1 MIVLVFRL
9 GKSED
14 CFMYIWIKFLSKRLR
29 LHHSESLQTGVH
41 DLGSHIHALRDLSEM
56 LLQLLNIFNF
66 VYLYLL
72 DVVTSHLQVVSDI
85 QEVLSELRDG
95 ELPGL
100 IDLLLVSLDCVV
112 ILRELV
118 DELLLVLLHLLL

>member
-1 MIVLVFRL
+1 
-9 GKSED
+9 
-14 CFMYIWIKFLSKRLR
+14 
-29 LHHSESLQTGVH
+29 
-41 DLGSHIHALRDLSEM
+41 M

-85 QEVLSELRDG
+85 QEVLRELRDG
-95 ELPGL
+95 ELSCL
-100 IDLLLVSLDCVV
+100 IDLLLVSLDSV
-112 ILRELV
+112 IVLRKLV

>member
-1 MIVLVFRL
+1 
-9 GKSED
+9 
-14 CFMYIWIKFLSKRLR
+14 
-29 LHHSESLQTGVH
+29 
-41 DLGSHIHALRDLSEM
+41 M

-72 DVVTSHLQVVSDI
+72 DVVPSHLQVVSDI